1 MDLCQVGL
9 VTGADVDDV
18 LCDGA
23 VPIKGSHPGQ
33 HLTPLRVVSDG
44 DIEWSI
50 RHLCVQGEGRRY
62 DKGTLEMCSR
72 RFSWMTRVQSHVRST
87 SRNTQKELGGIQR
100 RQWKE
105 YIQYIEQDMVRG
117 VVIVAITPEQVQPP
131 MTSVQ

>member
-9 VTGADVDDV
+9 ATGADVDDV

-33 HLTPLRVVSDG
+33 HLAPLRVVSD
-44 DIEWSI
+44 DNIEWSI
-50 RHLCVQGEGRRY
+50 RHLCVQKEDD
-62 DKGTLEMCSR
+62 DKGTLES
-72 RFSWMTRVQSHVRST
+72 VADGSHGRPEMQWHAALAET
-87 SRNTQKELGGIQR
+87 HR

-105 YIQYIEQDMVRG
+105 YLVLDKVRG
-117 VVIVAITPEQVQPP
+117 VVIVAITPDQVQPP

>member
-9 VTGADVDDV
+9 ATGADVDDV

-33 HLTPLRVVSDG
+33 HLTPLRVVGDG

-50 RHLCVQGEGRRY
+50 RHLCVHKGRGGSTIKEHWNVWQTDLMEDQG
-62 DKGTLEMCSR
+62 
-72 RFSWMTRVQSHVRST
+72 WQSHATLAGTHRRR
-87 SRNTQKELGGIQR
+87 RNANVVL
-100 RQWKE
+100 
-105 YIQYIEQDMVRG
+105 DMVRG

>member
-9 VTGADVDDV
+9 ATGADIDDI

-33 HLTPLRVVSDG
+33 HLTPLRVVGDG

-62 DKGTLEMCSR
+62 DKGTLESVADGSHGRPEMAVTCS
-72 RFSWMTRVQSHVRST
+72 TG
-87 SRNTQKELGGIQR
+87 RNTQKEMGGTYSIGYGER
-100 RQWKE
+100 SSDYARSSSTTNDFS
-105 YIQYIEQDMVRG
+105 YSPHRD
-117 VVIVAITPEQVQPP
+117 VI
-131 MTSVQ
+131 

>member
-9 VTGADVDDV
+9 ATGADVDDV

-23 VPIKGSHPGQ
+23 VPIKVSHPGQ
-33 HLTPLRVVSDG
+33 HLTPLRVVGDG
-44 DIEWSI
+44 GIEWSI

-62 DKGTLEMCSR
+62 DKGTLES
-72 RFSWMTRVQSHVRST
+72 VADGSHGRPEMAVT
-87 SRNTQKELGGIQR
+87 CNTGRNTQKEKKCKR
-100 RQWKE
+100 S
-105 YIQYIEQDMVRG
+105 MVRG

>member
-9 VTGADVDDV
+9 ATGADVDDV

-23 VPIKGSHPGQ
+23 IPIKGSHPGQ

-62 DKGTLEMCSR
+62 DKGTLESVADGSHGRPEMQSDVALAGTHR
-72 RFSWMTRVQSHVRST
+72 RR
-87 SRNTQKELGGIQR
+87 
-100 RQWKE
+100 WKE
-105 YIQYIEQDMVRG
+105 YKHSMVRG
-117 VVIVAITPEQVQPP
+117 VVIVAITPHQVQPS
-131 MTSVQ
+131 MTSVP